1 MRHLGDGGLNV
12 VALELK
18 SLIRLRLILL
28 VPLVLMMLVLRNAD
42 MGREEV
48 QVVVLIWKELG
59 SKELLRERLLEI
71 QGERLLR
78 LV

>member
-1 MRHLGDGGLNV
+1 MLMLM
-12 VALELK
+12 LMLM
-18 SLIRLRLILL
+18 
-28 VPLVLMMLVLRNAD
+28 LVLMMLVLRNAD

-71 QGERLLR
+71 QRERLVR